1 MTNKGTYINFNGKT
15 TEYGYE
21 GRISLSQK
29 ASFVMEVAGMVVS
42 GEIGY
47 AAILKDA
54 IFNYCLIKYFTDIE
68 LFENPDDFSLDM
80 IDEFCMKNKE
90 SVVDVVVKA
99 INESEYNALVKACD
113 EAIEYRKM
121 HYNDFKDEISELLQV
136 VREFVVKPDYL
147 SELLMA
153 LTNAVNVF
161 AEKGDVDM
169 ETVNKLA
176 GIIPIMNEMGSKEV
190 AKAIVENF
198 HQNDKPTQQSKPKN
212 RNRKPKTAADKNNME
227 VVK

>member
-1 MTNKGTYINFNGKT
+1 M
-15 TEYGYE
+15 
-21 GRISLSQK
+21 
-29 ASFVMEVAGMVVS
+29 
-42 GEIGY
+42 
-47 AAILKDA
+47 
-54 IFNYCLIKYFTDIE
+54 IKYYTDIE
-68 LFENPDDFSLDM
+68 LFEDPDDFSLDM
-80 IDEFCMKNKE
+80 IDEFCNKNKE
-90 SVVDVVVKA
+90 SVIDTLVKTV
-99 INESEYNALVKACD
+99 SKDEYNALVRACD

-136 VREFVVKPDYL
+136 VREFVVKPDYMN
-147 SELLMA
+147 ELLMA

-176 GIIPIMNEMGSKEV
+176 GIIPIMNEMGSKKV

-198 HQNDKPTQQSKPKN
+198 HQNDKPVQQSKP
-212 RNRKPKTAADKNNME
+212 RNSRKPKTSADKSNME

>member
-1 MTNKGTYINFNGKT
+1 MTNKGTYIDLSGKT
-15 TEYGYE
+15 KEYDYE
-21 GRISLSQK
+21 GRLSLSQK
-29 ASFVMEVAGMVVS
+29 ANFVMEVAGMVVS

-47 AAILKDA
+47 AAILKEA
-54 IFNYCLIKYFTDIE
+54 IFHYCLIKYFTDIE

-90 SVVDVVVKA
+90 TVVDVVVKA

-147 SELLMA
+147 RELLMA
-153 LTNAVNVF
+153 LTNVVNVF

-169 ETVNKLA
+169 ETVNKLV
-176 GIIPIMNEMGSKEV
+176 GIIPIMNEMGSTEV

-198 HQNDKPTQQSKPKN
+198 HQNDKPVQQLKP
-212 RNRKPKTAADKNNME
+212 RNSRKQKTSADKSNKE

>member
-1 MTNKGTYINFNGKT
+1 MTNKGTYTDLSGKT
-15 TEYGYE
+15 KEYGYE
-21 GRISLSQK
+21 GRLSLSQK
-29 ASFVMEVAGMVVS
+29 ANFVMEVAGMVVS

-47 AAILKDA
+47 AVILKDA

-176 GIIPIMNEMGSKEV
+176 GIIPIMNEMGSKGV

-198 HQNDKPTQQSKPKN
+198 RQNDKTVHQPKPKSS
-212 RNRKPKTAADKNNME
+212 RKPKTAADKSNME